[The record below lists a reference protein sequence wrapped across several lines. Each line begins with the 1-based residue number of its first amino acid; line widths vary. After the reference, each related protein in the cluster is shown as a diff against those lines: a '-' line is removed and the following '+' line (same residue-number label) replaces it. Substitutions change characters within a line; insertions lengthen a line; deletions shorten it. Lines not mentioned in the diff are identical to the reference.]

1 MRPHP
6 RGLLLLLLP
15 TLLLAACDRG
25 GERRPDPPAH
35 AGTDADPTQEAEVTG
50 EEVRAHRL
58 DMDEIRRWSAANIDL
73 SRMARAD
80 PELARLMQEE
90 VGPRETPM
98 DRIERHP
105 GAVEALRNQ
114 GFSPRHFV
122 VTSVALM
129 QAMMVAG
136 AMDQHAEMEVPPEVN
151 ESNVRL
157 VRENQAEIEELFAR
171 MQAEVDAQEQPS

>member
-1 MRPHP
+1 MSLHR
-6 RGLLLLLLP
+6 RGLLLLALP
-15 TLLLAACDRG
+15 AVLLAACDRG

-35 AGTDADPTQEAEVTG
+35 AGTDADPTREAEVTG

-90 VGPRETPM
+90 VGPGETPM

-105 GAVEALRNQ
+105 GAVEVLRNQ

-122 VTSVALM
+122 VASVALM

-136 AMDQHAEMEVPPEVN
+136 AMDQRAEMEVPPEVN

-157 VRENQAEIEELFAR
+157 VQENQAEIEQLFAL
-171 MQAEVDAQEQPS
+171 MQAEAEQGAPPT